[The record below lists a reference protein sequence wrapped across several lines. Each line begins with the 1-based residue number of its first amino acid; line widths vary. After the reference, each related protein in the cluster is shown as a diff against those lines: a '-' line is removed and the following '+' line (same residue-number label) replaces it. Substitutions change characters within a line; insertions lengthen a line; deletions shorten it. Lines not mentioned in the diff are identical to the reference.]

1 MFAPWCHGK
10 GFATEAL
17 RAVLAWF
24 EGAFP
29 NQPTQC
35 IIDVGN
41 VPSHRVAEK
50 LGYTEID
57 RRPYHGAPL
66 IVFQR

>member
-1 MFAPWCHGK
+1 
-10 GFATEAL
+10 
-17 RAVLAWF
+17 
-24 EGAFP
+24 
-29 NQPTQC
+29 
-35 IIDVGN
+35 

-57 RRPYHGAPL
+57 RRPYHGVPL